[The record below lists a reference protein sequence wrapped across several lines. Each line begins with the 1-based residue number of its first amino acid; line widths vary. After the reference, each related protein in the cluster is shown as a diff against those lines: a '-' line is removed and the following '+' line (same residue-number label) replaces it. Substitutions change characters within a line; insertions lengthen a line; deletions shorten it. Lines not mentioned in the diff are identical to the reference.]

1 VEDYFSWFDPASWLA
16 DIGNFISEGLGVL
29 AQPINALADGF
40 NNFITGIGDFFSNLI
55 DSLGSWFDD
64 VGQWFASLG
73 ESIGQWFTDLRN
85 GIGQWFSD
93 LGNSIGQ
100 WFTDLGNSIGQW
112 FTDLFST
119 LGEILNYLNPFHE
132 NFFLKI
138 ALIPSDGFITGKFD
152 ELKGVLDDRLPIIGT
167 FTGIFDSITQV
178 QSIDN
183 TTPTFT
189 MELPGKWG
197 GQTVQVI
204 NFTPIDPYVP
214 YIKTLIR
221 FFLWIPFIIKM
232 YKRLPQVIY

>member
-1 VEDYFSWFDPASWLA
+1 M
-16 DIGNFISEGLGVL
+16 GVL
-29 AQPINALADGF
+29 ASPINALADGF
-40 NNFITGIGDFFSNLI
+40 NNFVSGIGDFFGNLI

-64 VGQWFASLG
+64 VGQWFSD
-73 ESIGQWFTDLRN
+73 IGN
-85 GIGQWFSD
+85 SIGQWFSD

-100 WFTDLGNSIGQW
+100 WFTNLINDINGLAESIGGW
-112 FTDLFST
+112 FNDLFST

-138 ALIPSDGFITGKFD
+138 AFVPSEGFIPAKFD
-152 ELKGVLDDRLPIIGT
+152 ELKVEFDNRLPIIGT
-167 FTGIFDSITQV
+167 FTDLLTSITEG
-178 QSIDN
+178 QSKRIRS
-183 TTPTFT
+183 TSPTFT
-189 MELPGKWG
+189 MELPSKWG

-204 NFTPIDPYVP
+204 NFDPIDPYVP

>member
-1 VEDYFSWFDPASWLA
+1 M
-16 DIGNFISEGLGVL
+16 GVL
-29 AQPINALADGF
+29 ATPINALADGF
-40 NNFITGIGDFFSNLI
+40 NNFITGIGDFFTNLI

-64 VGQWFASLG
+64 IGQWFANLG
-73 ESIGQWFTDLRN
+73 TSIGQWFTDLR
-85 GIGQWFSD
+85 D
-93 LGNSIGQ
+93 SIGQ
-100 WFTDLGNSIGQW
+100 WFTNLVDDINGLATSIGEW
-112 FTDLFST
+112 FNDLFST

-138 ALIPSDGFITGKFD
+138 AFIPSEGFIPNKFD
-152 ELKGVLDDRLPIIGT
+152 ELKDVLDDRLPIIGT

-178 QSIDN
+178 QSIDS
-183 TTPTFT
+183 TSPTFT

-204 NFTPIDPYVP
+204 NFDPIDPYVP